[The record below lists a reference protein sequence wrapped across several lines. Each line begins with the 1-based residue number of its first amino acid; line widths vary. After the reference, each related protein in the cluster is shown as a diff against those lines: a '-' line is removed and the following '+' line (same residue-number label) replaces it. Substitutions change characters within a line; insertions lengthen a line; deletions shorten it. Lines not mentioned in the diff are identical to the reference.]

1 MLNLDTEDW
10 PEIFIGCAG
19 GGDSRLALPVAYAP
33 VPPGAAALQVCQWTV
48 LSCFVVCLLVEQV
61 SPSAATASA
70 PVAPGAADKTC

>member
-33 VPPGAAALQVCQWTV
+33 VPPGAAAFQACWWTV
-48 LSCFVVCLLVEQV
+48 VSYLLC
-61 SPSAATASA
+61 A
-70 PVAPGAADKTC
+70 C

>member
-33 VPPGAAALQVCQWTV
+33 APSGAAAFQVRGWTTV
-48 LSCFVVCLLVEQV
+48 NFHG
-61 SPSAATASA
+61 
-70 PVAPGAADKTC
+70 GAAIYATC